1 MDAMI
6 KSAAGVTVLL
16 VDDSKS
22 IRHSTEMLLN
32 ESGLSV
38 ASAADGFE
46 ALCKLATVKPDIIL
60 MDIMM
65 PRLDGLQT
73 CALIKHHSQF
83 NKIPIVLMSGSD
95 SLLDQV
101 KAELVGAQRYIIKP
115 FSRNDLLKTLC
126 ELLPALERT

>member
-22 IRHSTEMLLN
+22 IRHSTEILLN

-95 SLLDQV
+95 SLSDQV

-115 FSRNDLLKTLC
+115 FSRNDLLKTLR